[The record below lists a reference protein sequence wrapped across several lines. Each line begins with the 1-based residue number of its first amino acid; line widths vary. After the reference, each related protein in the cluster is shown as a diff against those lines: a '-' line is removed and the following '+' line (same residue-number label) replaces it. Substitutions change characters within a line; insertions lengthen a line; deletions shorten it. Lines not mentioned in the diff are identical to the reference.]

1 MKPRRFAFT
10 LEHTALAFALML
22 AHAQG
27 AWAGTTTVAIT
38 GAAAPGTESGVTFA
52 SLSGVRL
59 NAAGQV
65 AFFGGLTG
73 SSVGPANA
81 TGLWLDGSLVART
94 GMVAPGAGGTA
105 TLSSLSLMRMNATGQ
120 VAYIGRLVGT
130 DVMAAN
136 NSALWRDDTLIVRQG
151 GLVPSAGSN
160 VTFSSFSGSFS
171 GLQLNALGQVAY
183 SGSLLNSATGVQTH
197 AILRNT
203 SLVAQSGDTAPGAG
217 SGVTFGGFFTPLK
230 FNDAG
235 QVAYQAALAGSGV
248 NASNNVGLWR
258 DGVMIARTGQAAPSA
273 GTGVTLSSISIAS
286 DDSSLQLNAAGQ
298 VSYLTGLAGT
308 GVTAANS
315 QAIWRNS
322 TLVARTGQV
331 APGLGDGAVFSSFS
345 NSLRLSDAGSVAYGA
360 SLTGVGVSTSN
371 SFGIWRDNT
380 LIARTGDAL
389 PSGAGIGRFSGLH
402 LLGVN
407 LGGQVAFGG
416 NGSDGLFLGDGVEV
430 VQVALTGAALAGSS
444 IFSVRGGDGQ
454 APGTSFNDKGQLVY
468 TATLADG
475 RSGVFLFTPS
485 LHWRS
490 TASGSWAD
498 AANWT
503 LSLNPADAH
512 DVIVDAANSLRI
524 TGPTAAVTVK
534 SLQVGTGAGL
544 VTLQMAGGSIAAGE
558 PVLIGARGVLSGTGS
573 FSGPV
578 INQGTVKSD
587 RLAMSAGLRNAGL
600 VRGVAGGPQ
609 TGAGLDTDLLNQAS
623 GRVLVQPG
631 ETLQLRGASHRNEGV
646 FEINQ
651 GRLEV
656 AGSLLNASGGL
667 IDLNRTTAVADGVW
681 TNATSARLLLSDA
694 RLTVSGGLTNA
705 GQVLVTSGDSDVF
718 GRVVNQIGGQILLS
732 GQGST
737 TFYDAVELQAGSEL
751 RTSAGATAV
760 FFGAV
765 AQRSGALLT
774 GTGRKYFEGGL
785 SIGNSP
791 GLGEDAGS
799 VSFGLG
805 STYLAEIGG
814 LTLGTG
820 YDHYRVAGTLTLG
833 GTLQLVSF
841 AGFTG
846 EAGQQFDLF
855 DWGALQGQFNHI
867 DSSGLQLAAGTTLD
881 VSRLYID
888 GVISVTAV
896 PEPGSWALMVAGLAG
911 LAGLRRRNAV
921 RKG

>member
-1 MKPRRFAFT
+1 MTPRRFAFT

-27 AWAGTTTVAIT
+27 AWAGTATVALT
-38 GAAAPGTESGVTFA
+38 GSAAPGTGSGVSFA
-52 SLSGVRL
+52 SLSVPQL
-59 NAAGQV
+59 SAAGQV
-65 AFFGGLTG
+65 AFLAGLVGTG
-73 SSVGPANA
+73 VTGDNDSGIWRDGALIVREGSAASSA
-81 TGLWLDGSLVART
+81 GSGVT
-94 GMVAPGAGGTA
+94 FS
-105 TLSSLSLMRMNATGQ
+105 TLSS
-120 VAYIGRLVGT
+120 I
-130 DVMAAN
+130 
-136 NSALWRDDTLIVRQG
+136 
-151 GLVPSAGSN
+151 
-160 VTFSSFSGSFS
+160 
-171 GLQLNALGQVAY
+171 QLNAAGQIAFSALLSGTNITPAMNDSSLWLGSQLIAQT
-183 SGSLLNSATGVQTH
+183 GSA
-197 AILRNT
+197 
-203 SLVAQSGDTAPGAG
+203 APGAG
-217 SGVTFGGFFTPLK
+217 SGVSFASLGAGKL
-230 FNDAG
+230 NSAG
-235 QVAYQAALAGSGV
+235 QVAYQVQLTGTGINTSNDSGIWRNGTLVASANAPAPGIAGASFASVRLADFNKLGQVAHTAVIKGAGVSASNDEGIWVGNRLVMRRGEVLEGFTVGSVSNAAVTVGRQGEWAFVNTSRDAAGTVKRTLWQDKTLVAQEDELVDVNGVTQSRSPLRPLGFSPQGEVVYEARLLSLQGLGSSPSLWRGQTLIAMDGQTLVGLPGLKMTGPNFVDMATGGQVVWKTNLQGRPGSGVFDGALILGDGRDSVLAARKGDSLAGSTITALF
-248 NASNNVGLWR
+248 AS
-258 DGVMIARTGQAAPSA
+258 
-273 GTGVTLSSISIAS
+273 
-286 DDSSLQLNAAGQ
+286 
-298 VSYLTGLAGT
+298 
-308 GVTAANS
+308 
-315 QAIWRNS
+315 
-322 TLVARTGQV
+322 
-331 APGLGDGAVFSSFS
+331 
-345 NSLRLSDAGSVAYGA
+345 
-360 SLTGVGVSTSN
+360 
-371 SFGIWRDNT
+371 
-380 LIARTGDAL
+380 
-389 PSGAGIGRFSGLH
+389 SG
-402 LLGVN
+402 
-407 LGGQVAFGG
+407 
-416 NGSDGLFLGDGVEV
+416 
-430 VQVALTGAALAGSS
+430 
-444 IFSVRGGDGQ
+444 
-454 APGTSFNDKGQLVY
+454 SFNDKAQLAY
-468 TATLADG
+468 QATLADG
-475 RSGVFLFTPS
+475 RSGVFLFTPK

-490 TASGSWAD
+490 SASGSWED
-498 AANWT
+498 AASWT
-503 LSLNPADAH
+503 LGVNPTDVH

-524 TGPTAAVTVK
+524 TGPTGAVTLK
-534 SLQVGTGAGL
+534 SVQVGTGAGL
-544 VTLQMAGGSIAAGE
+544 VTLQLAGGAIDAAD
-558 PVLIGARGVLSGTGS
+558 PVVIGPRGVLTGSGS

-578 INQGTVKSD
+578 VNQGTVQAD
-587 RLAMSAGLRNAGL
+587 RLALSAGLRNAGL
-600 VRGVAGGPQ
+600 VRGLAGGPQ
-609 TGAGLDTDLLNQAS
+609 TGAGLDADLLNQAS

-656 AGSLLNASGGL
+656 AGSLLNASGGV
-667 IDLNRTTAVADGVW
+667 IDLNRATAVADGAW
-681 TNATSARLLLSDA
+681 TNAAGARLLLSDA
-694 RLTVSGGLTNA
+694 RLTVSSGLTNT

-814 LTLGTG
+814 MVLGSG
-820 YDHYRVAGTLTLG
+820 YDHYRVAGTLTMG

-896 PEPGSWALMVAGLAG
+896 PEPGSWALMAAGLAG